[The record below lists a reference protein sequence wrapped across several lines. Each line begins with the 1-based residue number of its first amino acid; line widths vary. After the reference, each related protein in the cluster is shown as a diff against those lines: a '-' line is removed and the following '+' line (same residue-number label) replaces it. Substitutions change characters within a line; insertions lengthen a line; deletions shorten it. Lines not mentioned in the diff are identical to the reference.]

1 MPEDNS
7 DYAYEKESSF
17 YDNKVE
23 NMDSGKKTLPFVLS
37 LIPFLIFGYI
47 AFKQFSAGNAGSAFK
62 FGALGLL
69 LSIIVKMSVVL
80 VNQWEESVVLRL
92 GKYNRILKPG
102 LKFIIPIV
110 EAIAFR
116 DMRLRTM
123 NLQHQE
129 TLTKD
134 NISVSID
141 AIVFMKIVDS
151 KKSITEIQD
160 FIEST
165 GQIAKTSLRNVIG
178 QKELD
183 TLLSK
188 RHEIADEIRKIV
200 DKTTEKWGIVIEAV
214 ELRDIALPEDMKR
227 IMAKQAEAERERRA
241 VIIKSEGEFTAA
253 SNLLKASQ
261 TLSKSPIAFEL
272 RKLETISRVSE
283 DKNTII
289 FAVPLEVM
297 GSVMKASSGLIGKKK

>member
-17 YDNKVE
+17 YVNKVE
-23 NMDSGKKTLPFVLS
+23 NIDSGKKTLPFALS
-37 LIPFLIFGYI
+37 LVPFLIFGYI
-47 AFKQFSAGNAGSAFK
+47 AFKQFSAGNLSSAFK
-62 FGALGLL
+62 FGVIGIF

-160 FIEST
+160 FIDATS
-165 GQIAKTSLRNVIG
+165 QIAKTSLRNVIG

>member
-1 MPEDNS
+1 MAESKD
-7 DYAYEKESSF
+7 DYHYEENKS
-17 YDNKVE
+17 YDVSE
-23 NMDSGKKTLPFVLS
+23 RVDTGSKKTLPWIISTVP
-37 LIPFLIFGYI
+37 IIIFGYI
-47 AFKQFSAGNAGSAFK
+47 SYTMLTANNGVA
-62 FGALGLL
+62 ALRYALIGLFL
-69 LSIIVKMSVVL
+69 GILIKTSVVL
-80 VNQWEESVVLRL
+80 VNQWEEAVVLRL

-102 LKFIIPIV
+102 LNFIIPIV

-141 AIVFMKIVDS
+141 AVVFMKIVDS

-160 FIEST
+160 FIDST
-165 GQIAKTSLRNVIG
+165 SQIAKTSLRNVIG

-261 TLSKSPIAFEL
+261 TLSKSPIAYEL
-272 RKLETISRVSE
+272 RKLETISR
-283 DKNTII
+283 
-289 FAVPLEVM
+289 LH
-297 GSVMKASSGLIGKKK
+297 